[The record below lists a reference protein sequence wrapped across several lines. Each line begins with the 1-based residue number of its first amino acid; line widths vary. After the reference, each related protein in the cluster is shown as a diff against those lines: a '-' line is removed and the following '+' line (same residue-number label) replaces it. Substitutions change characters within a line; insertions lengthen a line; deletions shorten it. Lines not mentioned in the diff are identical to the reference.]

1 MTKGRTARTAVLA
14 LVAVL
19 LSAAAATA
27 AQRTSPDIT
36 QTTLQ
41 PADLPGAA
49 LASHGVVKAKGYVSG
64 YQRTYQLNTPQ
75 GPAGIVYLQS
85 TGQLAVTIAKAK
97 TEVQLDEGALR
108 TKLGRKAIIA
118 EIARSLNVKA
128 TAVKVGTVRKPK
140 FGDNAFELPLSILI
154 KGHRVYEDLLYLQL
168 DRVVAT
174 LVLAGIHPVS
184 SSAAGKYT
192 TIVSSHITTVLTPV
206 STAPPTV
213 AGTAVQG
220 QTLTAAPGTWSN
232 DDVAFTYQ
240 WQHCDATGANCVD
253 VTGATATTYAVTAAD
268 VGFTLRVVATAKN
281 RFGAPT
287 APSVV
292 TAAVA

>member
-1 MTKGRTARTAVLA
+1 MGRTARTAVLA

-27 AQRTSPDIT
+27 AQRTSPDIS

-41 PADLPGAA
+41 PADLPGAV
-49 LASHGVVKAKGYVSG
+49 LASHGAGKSKGYVSG

-85 TGQLAVTIAKAK
+85 TGQLAVTITKAK
-97 TEVQLDEGALR
+97 TDVRVAETTLR
-108 TKLGRKAIIA
+108 TKLGRTLF
-118 EIARSLNVKA
+118 IARIASTAHVKA
-128 TAVKVGTVRKPK
+128 KAVKVSAMRKPK
-140 FGDNAFELPLSILI
+140 FGDNAFELPLSVLV
-154 KGHRVYEDLLYLQL
+154 KGHRVYEDLLYVQL

-184 SSAAGKYT
+184 SSAAGKYA

-213 AGTAVQG
+213 TGTAVQG
-220 QTLTAAPGTWSN
+220 QTLTASPGTWSN

-253 VTGATATTYAVTAAD
+253 VTGATATTYAVTATD
-268 VGFTLRVVATAKN
+268 VGFTLRVVATATN